1 MNDNY
6 FLDTNI
12 LVYLLDPTTLKQSVS
27 QQLVG
32 GALKNQKG
40 FISIQVVQ
48 EFLNLATGKF
58 AIRTSSENTKEFMQR
73 VLLPLC
79 RIYTNGDLL
88 TLALDIHSEYKY
100 SFYDSLIISAAI
112 QGGSTRLY
120 SEDLQSG
127 QKVRGMEIVNPYNPG
142 ALLP

>member
-6 FLDTNI
+6 FLDTNV
-12 LVYLLDPTTLKQSVS
+12 LAYLLDPTTKKQSIS
-27 QQLVG
+27 QLLVG
-32 GALKNQKG
+32 DSLKNQRG

-58 AIRTSSENTKEFMQR
+58 AVRTSSENTKEFMQK

-100 SFYDSLIISAAI
+100 SFYDSMIISAAI
-112 QGGSTRLY
+112 RGGSTRLY

-127 QKVRGMEIVNPYNPG
+127 QKVRGVEIVNPYVPG
-142 ALLP
+142 AELP